1 MHAVAR
7 RERTE
12 RTDELST
19 ERMDPRIGEHRVL
32 YTEHVVRY
40 VFAASYVEGKRVL
53 DTGSGTGY
61 GTGLLSRAG
70 ASSVVGVEIDHG
82 TAARA
87 RYDYLRD
94 GTAFVTADATCLPFP
109 DASFDVVTCFE
120 VIEHVNEEQQRRLL
134 HEVRRVLAPEGVLI
148 ISTPNRELY
157 TPRVSEQ
164 VLGLNPFHLHELT
177 FGMFSDALAAAFPQ
191 VEILG
196 QTPVPPLLL
205 PADGQVRAGG
215 AWYQA
220 VDDAVYTIDP
230 QGGDVAVTGRL
241 TDPLSPQSSLYMIG
255 VCGEHPP
262 ARRRVDE
269 SDPISISHAE
279 LIVFALWARWK
290 VFQQELLDWL
300 REKNASLEQTV
311 IERTEWARSLEHD
324 LARATLAVH
333 GLENDLTNA
342 RMLLSSSEIHAQQ
355 QAAQVDE
362 FRRHVA
368 RVEAINEQLER
379 AREALE
385 AQFQRD
391 RADDRA
397 AVERARSEWEAH
409 AGEMARYIGV
419 LEQTVAQ
426 KNQHIAELECRIG
439 EIGAQLPLADRIARR
454 LRATRAEESS

>member
-1 MHAVAR
+1 MAI
-7 RERTE
+7 
-12 RTDELST
+12 
-19 ERMDPRIGEHRVL
+19 ERMDPRIDEHRVL

-40 VFAASYVEGKRVL
+40 VFAASYAEGKRVL
-53 DTGSGTGY
+53 DAGSGAGY
-61 GTGLLSRAG
+61 GTGILSRAG
-70 ASSVVGVEIDHG
+70 ASSVVGVEIDHE

-87 RYDYLRD
+87 RYDYLRE
-94 GTAFVTADATCLPFP
+94 GTGFVTADATRLPFP

-120 VIEHVNEEQQRRLL
+120 VIEHINEEQQHALL
-134 HEVRRVLAPEGVLI
+134 REMRRVLAPEGILI
-148 ISTPNRELY
+148 ISTPNREFY

-164 VLGLNPFHLHELT
+164 VLGLNPFHLHEFSFT
-177 FGMFSDALAAAFPQ
+177 MFSEALAAAFPS

-205 PADGQVRAGG
+205 PADGHIGGRG

-220 VDDAVYTIDP
+220 IDDAVYTIDP
-230 QGGDVAVTGRL
+230 HGGDVAVTGRL
-241 TDPLSPQSSLYMIG
+241 ADPLAPWTSLYMIG
-255 VCGEHPP
+255 LCGEHPS
-262 ARRRVDE
+262 ARRGADA
-269 SDPISISHAE
+269 SAPLPISHAE

-333 GLENDLTNA
+333 GLENDLANTHA
-342 RMLLSSSEIHAQQ
+342 LLSSSEAHARQQAAQAEAYSQQ
-355 QAAQVDE
+355 QAAQIDE
-362 FRRHVA
+362 LRAHAA
-368 RVEAINEQLER
+368 RVEAINEQLEH

-397 AVERARSEWEAH
+397 AVERARSEGEAQ
-409 AGEMARYIGV
+409 ANETARYIGV
-419 LEQTVAQ
+419 LEQTIAQ
-426 KNQHIAELECRIG
+426 KNQHIAELACRIG
-439 EIGAQLPLADRIARR
+439 EIGAQIPLARRIARR
-454 LRATRAEESS
+454 LRAIRRGGT